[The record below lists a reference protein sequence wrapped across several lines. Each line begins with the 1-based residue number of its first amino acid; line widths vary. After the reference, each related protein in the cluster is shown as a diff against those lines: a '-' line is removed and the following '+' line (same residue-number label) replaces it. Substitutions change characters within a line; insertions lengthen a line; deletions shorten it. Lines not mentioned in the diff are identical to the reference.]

1 MRMPPASIV
10 DTGFAYKPPAPIGGG
25 RPARVVWP
33 VRALPAFMA
42 AALLILPEQASN
54 SASFETA
61 LPTLSGRGVTS
72 GFGNNEIVPSTESE
86 AFAIAAAAP
95 FVASYGDAA
104 SPSRAEDCLTQ
115 AIYYEGALEPEL
127 GQRAIAQVVLNRVRH
142 PQYPNSVCGVVFQG
156 SHLPTGCQF
165 TFTCDGSRGR
175 PPAAD
180 LWRRANLVAKAAL
193 GGLVTKDVGLATHY
207 HADYVQPYWSSSL
220 DHAGKIGRHIFYR
233 WRGSAGM
240 PQAFSSAY
248 AGREP
253 MVGEWVGRAA
263 ANSDPASRAIAYDAA
278 AGGSFADA
286 LATEPQPAE
295 PVVFKARPLQLAAA
309 DRQPE

>member
-1 MRMPPASIV
+1 MRMPPAPNV
-10 DTGFAYKPPAPIGGG
+10 DAGFAYKPPVPIGGV
-25 RPARVVWP
+25 RPVRVVWAL
-33 VRALPAFMA
+33 RTLPAFVA
-42 AALLILPEQASN
+42 AALLIVPEQAGN

-61 LPTLSGRGVTS
+61 LPTLSGRGAAGGAGTY
-72 GFGNNEIVPSTESE
+72 ETVPSLDGE
-86 AFAIAAAAP
+86 ALVVNAAAP

-115 AIYYEGALEPEL
+115 AIYYEGALEPVL

-220 DHAGKIGRHIFYR
+220 DQAGKIGRHIFYR
-233 WRGSAGM
+233 WRGSAGK
-240 PQAFSSAY
+240 PQAFSSPY

-253 MVGEWVGRAA
+253 LVGEWVGRQAT
-263 ANSDPASRAIAYDAA
+263 NGDPASRTIAYHGAA
-278 AGGSFADA
+278 DSSFADA
-286 LATEPQPAE
+286 LAPEPQPAE
-295 PVVFKARPLQLAAA
+295 PLVFKARPLQLAVA